1 VSALSAPTVSTV
13 LFDTYGDVDRLQSS
27 RHPVPMPG
35 PGQVLVRYAAIGVN
49 PIDWKL
55 LNGGLQAQVPL
66 HLPACL
72 GVEAA
77 GTVLACGS
85 GAVRFTPGDQV
96 IRHGRPGT
104 YRSHEL
110 VPCADEA
117 DELTPMPSRFDFE
130 QAAVLPVAAGTAF
143 SALHQVGAG
152 PGDRLLVHGAS
163 GGVGLATVQL
173 ARLLGV
179 AEVIGTASTAHHTPL
194 RELGVVPLEY
204 GHTLHRRL
212 ADHLRGRT
220 IDVSVDCAG
229 GPQPSQLAPAL
240 VADPLRRVTIVPDPR
255 AQQAGVP
262 FLRHV
267 PHELRQVLDLIG
279 EHPFEL
285 PIRGRYP
292 LSRAGEALARGRAGQ
307 VGGKLLITPD

>member
-1 VSALSAPTVSTV
+1 MSALPVPTASTV
-13 LFDTYGDVDRLQSS
+13 LFDVYGDVDRLRPT
-27 RHPVPMPG
+27 RHPVPIPG
-35 PGQVLVRYAAIGVN
+35 PGQVAVQYAAIGVN

-55 LNGGLQAQVPL
+55 LNGSLRAQVPL

-77 GTVLACGS
+77 GTVLACGP
-85 GAVRFTPGDQV
+85 GAVRFVPGDPV

-104 YRSHEL
+104 YCSHEL
-110 VPCADEA
+110 VSCAEEA

-152 PGDRLLVHGAS
+152 PGDRLLVQGAS

-179 AEVIGTASTAHHTPL
+179 AEVIGTASTAHHTLL
-194 RELGVVPLEY
+194 RELGAVPLEY
-204 GHTLHRRL
+204 GRTLPQQL

-220 IDVSVDCAG
+220 IDISVDCAG
-229 GPQPSQLAPAL
+229 GPQPSHLAAAL
-240 VADPLRRVTIVPDPR
+240 VADPLRRVTIVPDAL

-262 FLRHV
+262 FLRHI

-285 PIRGRYP
+285 PIRGCYP
-292 LSRAGEALARGRAGQ
+292 LSRAAEALVRGRAGQ
-307 VGGKLLITPD
+307 VGGKLLIIPD